1 MSRESRFFGSRQWRS
16 AGGLLRCLD
25 NRPDERGDPAENRP
39 AQYEDETKPREMFV
53 CHSLEIIAGSK

>member
-39 AQYEDETKPREMFV
+39 AQYEMKQNRAKCSYATR
-53 CHSLEIIAGSK
+53 SR